1 MVTDAPASQGT
12 PDTAPM
18 LEIAEVTRRFGGL
31 TAVDRVSARIGTG
44 ELVGLIGPNGAGK
57 TTLFNL
63 ISGVTPPSS
72 GTVSFRGKTI
82 TGLKPFEIAR
92 RGIGRTFQNLRVF
105 PNMTVF
111 DNVSV
116 GAIGRSRNRPLDA
129 LLGARDEAARI
140 GADSM
145 AMLEKVGLASLA
157 GELAANLSYGKRKM
171 LEIARALA
179 GHPSLLILDE
189 PAAGLNDTE
198 TAELSRFITSLRDE
212 GLTVIL
218 VEHDMSLVMRI
229 CTRVIVL
236 ASGRKIADAS
246 AAQVQR
252 DPAVI
257 DAYLGTAEEE

>member
-1 MVTDAPASQGT
+1 MSAPAG
-12 PDTAPM
+12 APM
-18 LEIAEVTRRFGGL
+18 LAVDAVTRRFGGL
-31 TAVDRVSARIGTG
+31 TAVDNVTTRVDAG

-72 GTVSFRGKTI
+72 GSVSFRGRTI
-82 TGLKPFEIAR
+82 TGLKPFEVAR
-92 RGIGRTFQNLRVF
+92 LGIGRTFQNLRIF

-116 GAIGRSRNRPLDA
+116 GAIGCAPNRMRDA
-129 LLGARDEAARI
+129 VMGGGAIAARI
-140 GADSM
+140 GEDSM
-145 AMLEKVGLASLA
+145 RMLEQVGLARA
-157 GELAANLSYGKRKM
+157 ADELAANLSYGRRKM

-198 TAELSRFITSLRDE
+198 TADLARFITALRDE
-212 GLTVIL
+212 GLTILL

-246 AAQVQR
+246 AAEVQR

-257 DAYLGTAEEE
+257 DAYLGTDAE

>member
-1 MVTDAPASQGT
+1 MVSTTSPL
-12 PDTAPM
+12 M
-18 LEIAEVTRRFGGL
+18 LEVDQVTRRFGGL
-31 TAVDRVSARIGTG
+31 TAVDSVSTHIAAG

-72 GTVSFRGKTI
+72 GTVRFMGQTI
-82 TGLKPFEIAR
+82 TGRKPFEIAR
-92 RGIGRTFQNLRVF
+92 LGIGRTFQNLRVF

-116 GAIGRSRNRPLDA
+116 GAIGRSHNRPWDA
-129 LLGARDEAARI
+129 ILGARDEAARI
-140 GADSM
+140 GSDAM
-145 AMLEKVGLASLA
+145 AMLEKVGLAPMA
-157 GELAANLSYGKRKM
+157 EELAANLSYGKRKM

-179 GHPSLLILDE
+179 GHPKLLILDE
-189 PAAGLNDTE
+189 PAAGLNDAE
-198 TAELSRFITSLRDE
+198 TAELSRFIMRLRDE
-212 GLTVIL
+212 GLTIIL

-229 CTRVIVL
+229 CTRVVVL

-246 AAQVQR
+246 AAEVQR

-257 DAYLGTAEEE
+257 DAYLGTAEEA